1 MAVPGDKTFLK
12 VTQAQSGKRAQA
24 ILPDPN
30 FSCHACR
37 SMYYHVRTLYW
48 SKSR

>member
-1 MAVPGDKTFLK
+1 MPCNKTFLNM
-12 VTQAQSGKRAQA
+12 TQAQSGKRAQA
-24 ILPDPN
+24 MLSDPN

-37 SMYYHVRTLYW
+37 SMYYHVRMLYW